1 MKQTYGWILVGILA
15 AGAAAAAAAAAA
27 AQAPSRFR
35 SSVDLVA
42 LNVVAT
48 DGQGRLISGLN
59 SEDFSVSEDGVPQQI
74 SFFAATAMPID
85 LAILLDT
92 SASMN
97 DKIATVQAA
106 AVGFISAIR
115 AGDRVTVVDIKDN
128 VRVIHPLNEDASGAR
143 AAIMATTAKGNTSLY
158 NGLYMMLRELMKQ
171 RGAGGDSRRQA
182 IVVLSDGDD
191 TTSLVSYDD
200 VSELARRSGVAIY
213 TITLRSPFARNA
225 LARISSGI
233 SEAEFSM
240 KELSMLTGARAFFPT
255 AITELAGVYGLIAE
269 ELATQYSL
277 GYSPA
282 NSRRDSAFR
291 RIDVRIDRP
300 GIRAR
305 TRTGYLAGS
314 AAIASNAPAAP

>member
-1 MKQTYGWILVGILA
+1 MKQTYGWILVAILA
-15 AGAAAAAAAAAA
+15 AGAAVA

-59 SEDFSVSEDGVPQQI
+59 REDFSVSEDGVPQQV
-74 SFFAATAMPID
+74 SFFAATPMPID

-92 SASMN
+92 SASMQ

-106 AVGFISAIR
+106 AVGFIAAIR

-143 AAIMATTAKGNTSLY
+143 AAIQATTPKGNTSLY
-158 NGLYMMLRELMKQ
+158 NGLYMTLRELMKQ
-171 RGAGGDSRRQA
+171 RTSDGDVRRQA
-182 IVVLSDGDD
+182 IIVLSDGDD

-200 VSELARRSGVAIY
+200 VNELARRSGVAIY
-213 TITLRSPFARNA
+213 TITLRSPFARNTMA
-225 LARISSGI
+225 QRSLGNA
-233 SEAEFSM
+233 EAVFSM
-240 KELSMLTGARAFFPT
+240 KALSQLTGGRAFFPT
-255 AITELAGVYGLIAE
+255 AITELAGMYGLIAE

-277 GYSPA
+277 GYSPV
-282 NSRRDSAFR
+282 NPRRDSTFR
-291 RIDVRIDRP
+291 RVDVRIDRP

-314 AAIASNAPAAP
+314 ATIASSAPAAP

>member
-1 MKQTYGWILVGILA
+1 MRRTYAWILVAILA
-15 AGAAAAAAAAAA
+15 AGAAVD

-48 DGQGRLISGLN
+48 DGQGRLVSGLN

-74 SFFAATAMPID
+74 SFFAATPMPID

-92 SASMN
+92 SSSMS

-106 AVGFISAIR
+106 AVGFIAAIR

-143 AAIMATTAKGNTSLY
+143 AAIQATVPKGNTSLY
-158 NGLYMMLRELMKQ
+158 NGLYMTLRELVKQ
-171 RGAGGDSRRQA
+171 RASGGDGRRQA

-200 VSELARRSGVAIY
+200 VSELAKRSGVAIY
-213 TITLRSPFARNA
+213 TITLRSPFARNTF
-225 LARISSGI
+225 ARQTAVSSE
-233 SEAEFSM
+233 SEFSM
-240 KELSMLTGARAFFPT
+240 KELSMVTGARAFFPA
-255 AITELAGVYGLIAE
+255 AITELAGVYGVIAE

-277 GYSPA
+277 GYSPV
-282 NSRRDSAFR
+282 NPRRDSAFR
-291 RIDVRIDRP
+291 RVDVRIDRP

-305 TRTGYLAGS
+305 TRTGYLAGET
-314 AAIASNAPAAP
+314 AVATR